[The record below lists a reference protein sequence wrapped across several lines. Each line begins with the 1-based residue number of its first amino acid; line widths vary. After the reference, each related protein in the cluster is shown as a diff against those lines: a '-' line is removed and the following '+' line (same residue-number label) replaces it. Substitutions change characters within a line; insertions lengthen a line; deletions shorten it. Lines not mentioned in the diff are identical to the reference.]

1 MRITNFKQVFKSGL
15 VALLTGTA
23 FLWPVKNASA
33 AASLTSSTS
42 SFISADLANRPDY
55 MDSAGVW
62 NGSIEVTNTLGDTFR
77 LVLRNDASLNNVQ
90 DNTAFGIDLSAGL
103 PTGFRLPV
111 PTFSLGTVTVS
122 IATLFT
128 DGSPADIAPQCSY
141 TFNLGLTTST
151 VIPFVVNGN
160 YTIDF
165 TINYTDFLTAPD
177 PQTETETIVV
187 EVRAGDVAITK
198 ENISPGPVANGAPA
212 NFNVSAIS
220 STTGGIFNVVVTDT
234 LSAGFDPASLQ
245 MTAAPGT
252 GVFSL
257 PAATFTI
264 PYIAGNSPPVLIGVE
279 ANVQVDV
286 NAVAC
291 PVLDNQVN
299 VTDRTGKTDTSAA
312 VVAFNLQEPVLSFSA
327 PNTVIPLNASA
338 TTYSIVVSNT
348 GSGEAKNISLAA
360 PGIGTDLDN
369 FGINVVSPGWVFD
382 SLNDVFTFNGTLP
395 AGSSQTLSFT
405 LLAQVCPPPDGGVL
419 NWALSFQ
426 NICGTP
432 FNPAIQSAELSVG
445 GVRMSPHWVMAII
458 PIIMI
463 LCAI

>member
-111 PTFSLGTVTVS
+111 PTFSLGTVTGVPIDVNGAANCPGINAIATQAGTTVS

-187 EVRAGDVAITK
+187 EVRAGDV
-198 ENISPGPVANGAPA
+198 
-212 NFNVSAIS
+212 
-220 STTGGIFNVVVTDT
+220 
-234 LSAGFDPASLQ
+234 
-245 MTAAPGT
+245 
-252 GVFSL
+252 
-257 PAATFTI
+257 
-264 PYIAGNSPPVLIGVE
+264 
-279 ANVQVDV
+279 
-286 NAVAC
+286 
-291 PVLDNQVN
+291 
-299 VTDRTGKTDTSAA
+299 
-312 VVAFNLQEPVLSFSA
+312 
-327 PNTVIPLNASA
+327 
-338 TTYSIVVSNT
+338 
-348 GSGEAKNISLAA
+348 
-360 PGIGTDLDN
+360 
-369 FGINVVSPGWVFD
+369 
-382 SLNDVFTFNGTLP
+382 
-395 AGSSQTLSFT
+395 
-405 LLAQVCPPPDGGVL
+405 
-419 NWALSFQ
+419 
-426 NICGTP
+426 
-432 FNPAIQSAELSVG
+432 
-445 GVRMSPHWVMAII
+445 
-458 PIIMI
+458 
-463 LCAI
+463 